1 MFLPL
6 GEEEEVKVFA
16 LLFLILSSSHPCLS
30 ASCFS
35 SQQLPKV
42 CNLSKF
48 EIFSSLAAMRFYF
61 QHLRV
66 LSIESWPICPWL
78 SSSAV
83 ESYIVANTQYQQY
96 TTSTVHNNINSKQH
110 QQYTTTSTVN
120 IVNSTHHQ
128 QYTTT
133 STVNNIN
140 STQHQQY
147 TSSTVHIINNTQH
160 QQYISST
167 VHNINSTQH
176 HQ

>member
-110 QQYTTTSTVN
+110 QQYT
-120 IVNSTHHQ
+120 
-128 QYTTT
+128 
-133 STVNNIN
+133 
-140 STQHQQY
+140 
-147 TSSTVHIINNTQH
+147 SSTVHIINNTQH